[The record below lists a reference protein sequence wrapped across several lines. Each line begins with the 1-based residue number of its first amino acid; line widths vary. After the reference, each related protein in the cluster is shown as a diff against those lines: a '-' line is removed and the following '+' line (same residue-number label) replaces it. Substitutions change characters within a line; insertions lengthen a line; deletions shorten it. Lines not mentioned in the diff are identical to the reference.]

1 MKSFWFVLLTLC
13 SGIALSGEGE
23 WDYFNYKN
31 DLLSSTIRPDSNKL
45 ISFGLGCSKN
55 SKGKIKLLAT
65 TRFAPTFPR
74 KGKEGV
80 TPVIVEIDGSTL
92 RFNMINHAY
101 FPERIETKH
110 PIDQDFINKLIN
122 GKELVFFWE
131 RSSGRLELEFLSL
144 KNSSVAITILQVA
157 CNKFEI

>member
-45 ISFGLGCSKN
+45 ISFGLKCSKY
-55 SKGKIKLLAT
+55 SKGQINLFAT

-80 TPVIVEIDGSTL
+80 TPVTVEIDGTTL
-92 RFNMINHAY
+92 RFSLINHAY
-101 FPERIETKH
+101 FPERIETNH
-110 PIDQDFINKLIN
+110 AINQDVINKLIN
-122 GKELVFFWE
+122 GKELMFFWE
-131 RSSGRLELEFLSL
+131 RSSGRLELEVLSL
-144 KNSSVAITILQVA
+144 KNSSVAIAKLQVE
-157 CNKFEI
+157 CKKI